1 MLGTSD
7 PARDDRL
14 RRNRISAK
22 KCRNK
27 RKLHVN
33 SLEEKVDTLSMEN
46 SQLLRENERLA
57 ALVARLQSGQGTQ
70 VELDARVQKRAKHEN
85 GATYS
90 FDSSESAVFA
100 TSPQM
105 EKSLLAMVTTLLCS
119 AIAAASTTTE
129 RAKATQARHP

>member
-90 FDSSESAVFA
+90 FDSSESADGEISSGYGDHPSV
-100 TSPQM
+100 
-105 EKSLLAMVTTLLCS
+105 LGNCS
-119 AIAAASTTTE
+119 SVDHD
-129 RAKATQARHP
+129 RACESNT